1 MVMDYSR
8 RGSGESGDTL
18 PYEVYREIE
27 DLAALIN
34 IVQARAGEAAGS
46 VDAARQVKDL
56 LASGDC
62 RLLLCQAARVRPA
75 VWSWS
80 RA

>member
-18 PYEVYREIE
+18 PYDVYREIE

-56 LASGDC
+56 LAIGTVGKTVELAGLIREETDHD
-62 RLLLCQAARVRPA
+62 
-75 VWSWS
+75 
-80 RA
+80 

>member
-18 PYEVYREIE
+18 PYDVYREIE

-34 IVQARAGEAAGS
+34 IVQARAAKPPGPWT
-46 VDAARQVKDL
+46 
-56 LASGDC
+56 
-62 RLLLCQAARVRPA
+62 RPGK
-75 VWSWS
+75 
-80 RA
+80 

>member
-18 PYEVYREIE
+18 PYDAYREIE

-34 IVQARAGEAAGS
+34 IVQARAGQAAGS
-46 VDAARQVKDL
+46 VDAARQVKISWRAL
-56 LASGDC
+56 L
-62 RLLLCQAARVRPA
+62 RPRTRSENA
-75 VWSWS
+75 L
-80 RA
+80 AD